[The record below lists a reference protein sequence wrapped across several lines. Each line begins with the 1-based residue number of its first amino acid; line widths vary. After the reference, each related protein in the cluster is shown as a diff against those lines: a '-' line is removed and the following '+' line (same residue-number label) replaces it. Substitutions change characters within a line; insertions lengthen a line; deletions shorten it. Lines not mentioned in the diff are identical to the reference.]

1 MDGARDKKVSGSSTT
16 YTFFAYYEEEVTG
29 GITTAISDFSFGSL
43 RIAVKCGNTLDHLHG
58 DHLGSTS
65 LTTRGSAETASRAY
79 YAYGAQRSAS
89 GDVKTDHTPEPS
101 HYGLRSGYLSALW
114 SVEFNELV
122 RFTHQPSP
130 RPRADIIL
138 MSE

>member
-1 MDGARDKKVSGSSTT
+1 MRV
-16 YTFFAYYEEEVTG
+16 
-29 GITTAISDFSFGSL
+29 
-43 RIAVKCGNTLDHLHG
+43 AVKRGGALYHLHG

-65 LTTRGSAETASRAY
+65 LTTRGSAETASRTY
-79 YAYGAQRSAS
+79 FVYGAQRSAS
-89 GDVKTDHTPEPS
+89 GDVKTDHTPEPP

-138 MSE
+138 MGE

>member
-65 LTTRGSAETASRAY
+65 LTTRGSAVEASRTY
-79 YAYGAQRSAS
+79 YAYGAERSAS
-89 GDVKTDHTPEPS
+89 GDVKTAPH
-101 HYGLRSGYLSALW
+101 
-114 SVEFNELV
+114 
-122 RFTHQPSP
+122 
-130 RPRADIIL
+130 PRAAPLRAEIGVL
-138 MSE
+138 VSVVVRRVQ